1 VAVKALCM
9 CKTAVVYWYTNDL
22 SIISLCESYIQ
33 TPKIENKKGIFM

>member
-22 SIISLCESYIQ
+22 SISLCESYIQ